1 VHESGQQARGF
12 LSFGDVGNLAV
23 QLVGDHGDSP
33 WVGGDVASVLDLLA
47 VAERISQFS
56 T

>member
-12 LSFGDVGNLAV
+12 LGCGDVGNLAV
-23 QLVGDHGDSP
+23 QLVGDHGDAQ
-33 WVGGDVASVLDLLA
+33 GGDVAAVLDLLA
-47 VAERISQFS
+47 VAGRISQFS